1 MQFRCQRNFRY
12 ALKNICSL
20 YACIAKT
27 PNLASF
33 FVVINLLRQSPA
45 SKFSFIQET
54 DLIWISFSLT
64 HCLVFYDHFAEN
76 NVLFWFPSRFALQN
90 RLYCSQLFLSV
101 WHGLTLVAISLPRR
115 VLGWLARQDLKVWSS
130 FWHWFRHFH
139 FLSPRLCDRQLSA
152 VSDISIYI
160 GLIDIIQIQRTSE
173 WEASRLVLSNSYHP
187 NF

>member
-20 YACIAKT
+20 SACIAKT
-27 PNLASF
+27 PNLAWF
-33 FVVINLLRQSPA
+33 FGVINLLRQSPA
-45 SKFSFIQET
+45 SKFSFIQEI

-115 VLGWLARQDLKVWSS
+115 VLGWLARQDLKVFGIDSNTVMGSIPS
-130 FWHWFRHFH
+130 FTQMWGVLR
-139 FLSPRLCDRQLSA
+139 RQPSA
-152 VSDISIYI
+152 VSDISI
-160 GLIDIIQIQRTSE
+160 
-173 WEASRLVLSNSYHP
+173 
-187 NF
+187 